1 MAGLFKARSK
11 PFEEGDVEFWHNPER
26 AGWLMK
32 QGENEAGARMHAA
45 VAFVHSEQSDAACL
59 AGEYIKTWRR
69 RCCCSSTAL

>member
-32 QGENEAGARMHAA
+32 QGEDQTPAKMILLQLSQVVHILNNLMLLALQENTSKPGDAGTAA
-45 VAFVHSEQSDAACL
+45 L
-59 AGEYIKTWRR
+59 
-69 RCCCSSTAL
+69 